1 MKGAN
6 LSIIKASKVSEKAAR
21 TKYIRNL
28 EKFYSSAVA
37 ALKKEKFDE
46 KLFCERATKNAQI
59 FDKSPAV
66 QLNSTYTKEL
76 ERFVN
81 ACLNFSSQSEL
92 VSLANA
98 LSKLKNAQNYK
109 KDKHK
114 KKANDDS
121 SDF

>member
-6 LSIIKASKVSEKAAR
+6 LGISKASEKAAR

-28 EKFYSSAVA
+28 EKFYSAAVL
-37 ALKKEKFDE
+37 ALKKENFDE
-46 KLFCERATKNAQI
+46 KLFCERAAKNAQI

-81 ACLNFSSQSEL
+81 ACLNFTSQSEL

-114 KKANDDS
+114 KRANDDS